1 MTNRFPGYLVLT
13 VVHTQAGEDGVPCR
27 FSIDLTIGTFSTSFL
42 IVVSQL
48 NMLTPD
54 GVLEPNMRLETSMT
68 ERRGLITR
76 EGEYFLIEMFRR
88 NIYGKQM
95 PVTFFSPLSD
105 GQLLPLFLPR
115 QFGEE
120 AA

>member
-1 MTNRFPGYLVLT
+1 MKNRFPDYLVMT
-13 VVHTQAGEDGVPCR
+13 VVHTQSGEDGIPCR
-27 FSIDLTIGTFSTSFL
+27 FSIDLTIGTFFTSFL

-48 NMLTPD
+48 NTLTPD

-76 EGEYFLIEMFRR
+76 EGERFLIETFRR
-88 NIYGKQM
+88 NMYGKQM
-95 PVTFFSPLSD
+95 PVAFFSPLSE
-105 GQLLPLFLPR
+105 GQLLPLFLSR